1 MLHSHATASSFA
13 PDKSSNGNRI
23 HADFESLFT
32 EFLMRKE
39 FWPWLQKVGQR
50 PTRFPFSDIHGWE
63 GNDYTLLIHKIVE
76 EIEYYL
82 YVIFYQK
89 LMVRI

>member
-1 MLHSHATASSFA
+1 MIHSHAVASSIA
-13 PDKSSNGNRI
+13 PDNLSKGNRM

-63 GNDYTLLIHKIVE
+63 GNV
-76 EIEYYL
+76 
-82 YVIFYQK
+82 
-89 LMVRI
+89 